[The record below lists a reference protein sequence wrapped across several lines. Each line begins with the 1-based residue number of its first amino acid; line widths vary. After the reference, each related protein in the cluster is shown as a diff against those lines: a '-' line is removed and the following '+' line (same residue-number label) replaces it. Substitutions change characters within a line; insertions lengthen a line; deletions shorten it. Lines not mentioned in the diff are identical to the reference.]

1 MLCTIEESYPSN
13 SNVYGVIPIKGIDC
27 VVEKVKHINMYLE
40 YITDDIID
48 EDEVYYTIHDGDD
61 IEMQKDCYEFAVT
74 FDCSSEA
81 FDLSFRTR
89 VNTAIDHI
97 RFRLLEM
104 CHPEYIGY
112 VHLCC
117 QITNDTKALNSLG
130 ENVRHERISEDE
142 YCASIILTYHLKYQG
157 FTMSYH
163 GDYFCGEDE
172 DFWFIFPDKFPPQII
187 TIDHDACIYLDEM
200 LWRQRRIT
208 Y

>member
-1 MLCTIEESYPSN
+1 
-13 SNVYGVIPIKGIDC
+13 
-27 VVEKVKHINMYLE
+27 
-40 YITDDIID
+40 
-48 EDEVYYTIHDGDD
+48 
-61 IEMQKDCYEFAVT
+61 MQKDCYEFAVT

-163 GDYFCGEDE
+163 GDYFSGSS
-172 DFWFIFPDKFPPQII
+172 FQTSFLPK
-187 TIDHDACIYLDEM
+187 
-200 LWRQRRIT
+200 
-208 Y
+208 